1 LNRLEKTSGLWSSEQ
16 GEETERALARLS
28 IDIHDSP
35 VLSQSEWPGQQDT
48 QSERHPVRG
57 VPYSPV
63 ALLMEYTRDCPIVYH
78 TGGTTYSSARIPY
91 DDADHMNHG
100 LFNDLLF
107 PEHRHTRF
115 SGGYSR
121 TAPYGEIFDILSPN
135 EPGRNIDPKI
145 FDGYKVLFALGGQR
159 MDARYVRVLKSY
171 VEAGGTF
178 VLNAADTSEYLPLSF
193 FGVASAG
200 DPIRATQIRNSLTG
214 REFDEQPFMLQP
226 LTLDGGVPLYTSGEH
241 PAVVRN
247 RVGKGYAMLVAA
259 RYMIQSETVASTD
272 GMWDRAWT
280 KKPVLKF
287 VDDFIESLIRS
298 LTPFDIRRRQEDKPD
313 LSWQINRKGEGWTVT
328 MFNYSLK
335 RSELVS
341 RPMGTAKVFAEYPYR
356 AVPFEIACNAPMTD
370 VVECY
375 GDRDVQ
381 WQRAAGR
388 MVVSESMRGGE
399 IRVYEF
405 QPRRIELPEREVYV
419 NYALNRPVTASS
431 TLKAYSP
438 AAAVDGIRN
447 NDDFWQ
453 SDLDPKRR
461 YVLDLPQWLQ
471 VDLEQVRNIDHIFV
485 QFHTWPHASLETRQF
500 IYRYTIDA
508 SADGKDWRTV
518 IDENRNMDPARR
530 EGLERWFEPVKAR
543 FVRLM
548 VTHSSA
554 HSGAQVVELKVMG
567 PEKEKLRPA
576 RKSIRPPWQPT
587 FPDHVRNAL
596 PAKVVYLMAAKPKSV
611 KPGWMPAGKTW
622 PELNGWVRLYADNS
636 GDGLVC
642 TRSLYGESVSE
653 IIYEIPTGCA
663 TFAAA
668 AGFGARARDA
678 SVEFQVFVDGAK
690 KFDSEL
696 YRFGRPVLPVVVDV
710 GGAHELRLV
719 VTDGGD
725 GLRNDYAWWGDA
737 RFVMK

>member
-1 LNRLEKTSGLWSSEQ
+1 
-16 GEETERALARLS
+16 
-28 IDIHDSP
+28 
-35 VLSQSEWPGQQDT
+35 
-48 QSERHPVRG
+48 
-57 VPYSPV
+57 
-63 ALLMEYTRDCPIVYH
+63 
-78 TGGTTYSSARIPY
+78 
-91 DDADHMNHG
+91 
-100 LFNDLLF
+100 
-107 PEHRHTRF
+107 
-115 SGGYSR
+115 
-121 TAPYGEIFDILSPN
+121 
-135 EPGRNIDPKI
+135 
-145 FDGYKVLFALGGQR
+145 
-159 MDARYVRVLKSY
+159 
-171 VEAGGTF
+171 
-178 VLNAADTSEYLPLSF
+178 
-193 FGVASAG
+193 
-200 DPIRATQIRNSLTG
+200 
-214 REFDEQPFMLQP
+214 
-226 LTLDGGVPLYTSGEH
+226 
-241 PAVVRN
+241 
-247 RVGKGYAMLVAA
+247 
-259 RYMIQSETVASTD
+259 
-272 GMWDRAWT
+272 
-280 KKPVLKF
+280 
-287 VDDFIESLIRS
+287 
-298 LTPFDIRRRQEDKPD
+298 
-313 LSWQINRKGEGWTVT
+313 
-328 MFNYSLK
+328 
-335 RSELVS
+335 
-341 RPMGTAKVFAEYPYR
+341 
-356 AVPFEIACNAPMTD
+356 
-370 VVECY
+370 
-375 GDRDVQ
+375 
-381 WQRAAGR
+381 
-388 MVVSESMRGGE
+388 
-399 IRVYEF
+399 
-405 QPRRIELPEREVYV
+405 
-419 NYALNRPVTASS
+419 
-431 TLKAYSP
+431 LKAYSP